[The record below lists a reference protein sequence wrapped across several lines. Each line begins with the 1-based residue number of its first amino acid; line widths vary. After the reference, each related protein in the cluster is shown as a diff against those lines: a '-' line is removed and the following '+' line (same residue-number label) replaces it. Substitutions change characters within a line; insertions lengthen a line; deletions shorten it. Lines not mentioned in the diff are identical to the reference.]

1 MPCWSMLLVFLVA
14 TMCCCGNY
22 PWEGLQALA
31 SLASCI
37 CTLWLNTLL
46 LQWVAREKGRVECLM
61 MQSPPL
67 QKVLVLCKNITISPM
82 TISGME
88 SSGGWRFM
96 IMAGWNGF
104 LYALYLV
111 LTLLHPI
118 DFYHSDL
125 NTGDFN
131 HGIWHQGQM
140 WRSPS
145 WIARAWVWWMIAFFR

>member
-1 MPCWSMLLVFLVA
+1 
-14 TMCCCGNY
+14 
-22 PWEGLQALA
+22 
-31 SLASCI
+31 
-37 CTLWLNTLL
+37 
-46 LQWVAREKGRVECLM
+46 M

-131 HGIWHQGQM
+131 HGI
-140 WRSPS
+140 
-145 WIARAWVWWMIAFFR
+145 

>member
-1 MPCWSMLLVFLVA
+1 
-14 TMCCCGNY
+14 
-22 PWEGLQALA
+22 
-31 SLASCI
+31 
-37 CTLWLNTLL
+37 
-46 LQWVAREKGRVECLM
+46 
-61 MQSPPL
+61 
-67 QKVLVLCKNITISPM
+67 
-82 TISGME
+82 
-88 SSGGWRFM
+88 M

-111 LTLLHPI
+111 LQLLHPI